1 MPIRLDID
9 ERDHAVLLLCGDQD
23 QASVTGAQV
32 PLLNVQWSGNPR
44 LHLIIGVIGPRDLAD
59 RPVKDI
65 SHAGRVT
72 RLIRPDGYLHAAERT
87 ASGREPPNM
96 LRPAA
101 LLWPN
106 PHRHHPLAQPSGRQ
120 PCANRW
126 LGNVT
131 DLLVHVPEIRA
142 TASRSPGQ

>member
-32 PLLNVQWSGNPR
+32 PMLNVQWSGNPR

-87 ASGREPPNM
+87 ASAPSIGPAIRPP
-96 LRPAA
+96 
-101 LLWPN
+101 
-106 PHRHHPLAQPSGRQ
+106 
-120 PCANRW
+120 
-126 LGNVT
+126 T
-131 DLLVHVPEIRA
+131 DGWA
-142 TASRSPGQ
+142 T